1 MILALEI
8 AEDVYEIFQA
18 VSYKLELEESTG
30 CTALVRYQGID
41 LDQLDFEDYLQE
53 VPKMNFLKRIGN
65 FIKDIFAEDYDT
77 EGLITPFGVVSI

>member
-18 VSYKLELEESTG
+18 VSYKPELEASTA

-41 LDQLDFEDYLQE
+41 LDQIDFEDYLQE
-53 VPKMNFLKRIGN
+53 VPEMNFLKRIGS
-65 FIKDIFAEDYDT
+65 FIKEIFAEEYDT
-77 EGLITPFGVVSI
+77 QCLITPFGVITI

>member
-18 VSYKLELEESTG
+18 FSYKPEPEKSTA

-41 LDQLDFEDYLQE
+41 LDQIELEDYLQE
-53 VPKMNFLKRIGN
+53 VPKMNFLKRIGS
-65 FIKDIFAEDYDT
+65 FIKEIFAEDYDT